1 VTLAG
6 DERVPPR
13 AVAAAMVLVAVILL
27 AVATRSPV
35 GSVTLPDVVGLS
47 PGEAV
52 EAVEA
57 VGLVPRLVFSC
68 SPGAGPQVDSVYSLR
83 KNLWWGL
90 ETELAGPEGITD
102 AGRSVAESETVY
114 LRVPDATRCG
124 RS

>member
-1 VTLAG
+1 MTLAG
-6 DERVPPR
+6 DDRVPR
-13 AVAAAMVLVAVILL
+13 KVVVAAVVLVVLILL
-27 AVATRSPV
+27 AVATRSPG
-35 GSVTLPDVVGLS
+35 GSVALPDVVGLS

-52 EAVEA
+52 EAVAA

-83 KNLWWGL
+83 KNLWWGF

-102 AGRSVAESETVY
+102 AGRSVTESDTVY

-124 RS
+124 GS